1 VDPMDREAIV
11 SALEANLRHIERIV
25 SQLDDARA
33 KTRPTPDRWSPLE
46 HLEHLVV
53 VERGVH
59 KSVAAACGVEPSEHR
74 TRKMDAV
81 IAGAGTVTRPLTAP
95 EMVEPKGRFETV
107 GEALQLFRER
117 RTSTMDLA
125 RSLDVAFDA
134 HHAPHPLL
142 GPLDIGQWLL
152 LAATHGERHAGQMKG

>member
-1 VDPMDREAIV
+1 MDPMDREAIV
-11 SALEANLRHIERIV
+11 SALDANLRHIERIIN
-25 SQLDDARA
+25 QLDDSSA
-33 KTRPTPDRWSPLE
+33 KLRPAPERWSPLE

-59 KSVAAACGVEPSEHR
+59 RAVTAACGVEPSEHR
-74 TRKMDAV
+74 TRTMDAV

-95 EMVEPKGRFETV
+95 EMVEPKGRFETMV
-107 GEALQLFRER
+107 EALQLFRER
-117 RTSTMDLA
+117 RISTMDLA

-152 LAATHGERHAGQMKG
+152 LAATHGERHAAQMKG